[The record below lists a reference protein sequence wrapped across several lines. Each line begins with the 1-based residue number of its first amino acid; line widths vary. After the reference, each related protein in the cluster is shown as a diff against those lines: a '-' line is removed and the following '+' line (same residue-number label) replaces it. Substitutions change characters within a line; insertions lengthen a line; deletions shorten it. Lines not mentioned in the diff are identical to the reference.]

1 MFFADVIMA
10 QNPIYEKTSFAILF
24 GTNNQSLIGKD
35 FNGNRI
41 SSSQII
47 GFQAGI
53 RTMIPVGQNFY
64 FQTGASFSTKGS
76 KFSERLVSQTINL
89 SYIKAPLNLV
99 YKSKLSKG
107 SIYLGFGH

>member
-1 MFFADVIMA
+1 MNRWIIILIIAMFFADVMMA

-24 GTNNQSLIGKD
+24 GINNQSLIEKD

-64 FQTGASFSTKGS
+64 FKRVHPSQPKG
-76 KFSERLVSQTINL
+76 
-89 SYIKAPLNLV
+89 LNFQ
-99 YKSKLSKG
+99 KG
-107 SIYLGFGH
+107 